1 MLKKLLIACSI
12 TTALAAPANAQIF
25 ESFDSNSF
33 LGSGLVGVNSQGVT
47 LNTGGGSVDV
57 NASFGP
63 GGINGNFGG
72 DGYGGSFNNNGV
84 SVGTDSGF
92 GGTFGSNGG
101 TFSGPGGVSGTFNTG
116 GGGTFNGPGGI
127 NGSWNDTGV
136 QVGAGGTYAN
146 GSTSGGFG
154 GGTLGSSGD
163 TGEQTHSNGKT
174 RGYQTVESPT
184 FGHTTRNNSASIVG
198 RDLQLPPIQAGN
210 HWLAPVFGY

>member
-12 TTALAAPANAQIF
+12 TTALAAPARAQIY

-47 LNTGGGSVDV
+47 LNTGGGNLDV
-57 NASFGP
+57 NASVGP

-72 DGYGGSFNNNGV
+72 DGYGGTFNSNGV
-84 SVGTDSGF
+84 SVGTDNGF

-101 TFSGPGGVSGTFNTG
+101 TFSGPGGVNGTFNTG
-116 GGGTFNGPGGI
+116 GGGTFSGPGGI
-127 NGSWNDTGV
+127 NGSWNNTGV

-146 GSTSGGFG
+146 GSTSGGFS

-163 TGEQTHSNGKT
+163 TGEQTHSNFRTNKA
-174 RGYQTVESPT
+174 PT
-184 FGHTTRNNSASIVG
+184 PMRPTDQNNSSLWDPKLDI
-198 RDLQLPPIQAGN
+198 RAGN